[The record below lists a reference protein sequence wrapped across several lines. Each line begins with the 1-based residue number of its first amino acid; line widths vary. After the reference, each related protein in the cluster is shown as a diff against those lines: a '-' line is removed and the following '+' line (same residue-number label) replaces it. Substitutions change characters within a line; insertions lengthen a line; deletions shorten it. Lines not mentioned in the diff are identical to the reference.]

1 MLAGDAVGGS
11 SCVVAPS
18 IRPWASTVT
27 PTRNRCAPRTDMTK
41 ATKFGPLLVTDT
53 RLSCPAPAS
62 TALIA
67 AGGTVARNAGAKWA
81 RIAAAGI
88 GGFPTAWK
96 SHRA

>member
-1 MLAGDAVGGS
+1 
-11 SCVVAPS
+11 
-18 IRPWASTVT
+18 
-27 PTRNRCAPRTDMTK
+27 MTK

-53 RLSCPAPAS
+53 RPSCPAPAS

-67 AGGTVARNAGAKWA
+67 AGGALARNAGAKWA
-81 RIAAAGI
+81 RITAAGI